1 MPFYEREKELLEVI
15 EKAECISMQALLK
28 NQYTS
33 VSTLRRDL
41 IKLEEKGLILRTR
54 GGVMAV
60 KKSPDDKIAFFL
72 RESEK
77 PLEKK
82 LIAQKAAKLVKDGD
96 TVMLDASTSAYCII
110 PYIAESCKDIIV
122 ITSGAKAS
130 YLLGDLGIK
139 NICTGGQMINRS
151 FSYIGQIAEKTI
163 AQYNAD
169 IAFFSCRGLS
179 PDGYLTDNSIE
190 ENDLRRSMMQHSKRK
205 VLLCNS
211 SKFDNT
217 CLNNLCHISEIDEII
232 SDAEIPQKIAD
243 MVEKNTCIR

>member
-77 PLEKK
+77 PLERSSSHKK
-82 LIAQKAAKLVKDGD
+82 RQ
-96 TVMLDASTSAYCII
+96 
-110 PYIAESCKDIIV
+110 
-122 ITSGAKAS
+122 
-130 YLLGDLGIK
+130 
-139 NICTGGQMINRS
+139 
-151 FSYIGQIAEKTI
+151 
-163 AQYNAD
+163 
-169 IAFFSCRGLS
+169 
-179 PDGYLTDNSIE
+179 
-190 ENDLRRSMMQHSKRK
+190 
-205 VLLCNS
+205 S
-211 SKFDNT
+211 S
-217 CLNNLCHISEIDEII
+217 
-232 SDAEIPQKIAD
+232 
-243 MVEKNTCIR
+243 

>member
-96 TVMLDASTSAYCII
+96 TVMLDASTSAYVMI
-110 PYIAESCKDIIV
+110 PFLAEKRNLIV
-122 ITSGAKAS
+122 ITNGVKALAKLS
-130 YLLGDLGIK
+130 ENHITCIG
-139 NICTGGQMINRS
+139 TGGNVVHSCLAFVGEDALRT
-151 FSYIGQIAEKTI
+151 IAE
-163 AQYNAD
+163 YNAD
-169 IAFFSCRGLS
+169 FCCRGLS
-179 PDGYLTDNSIE
+179 EDGKITDIAQSENAVRRKMIE
-190 ENDLRRSMMQHSKRK
+190 HAKSSY
-205 VLLCNS
+205 LLCTS
-211 SKFDNT
+211 DKIGKT
-217 CLNNLCHISEIDEII
+217 CYHNLCTADDITGII
-232 SDAEIPQKIAD
+232 QA
-243 MVEKNTCIR
+243 